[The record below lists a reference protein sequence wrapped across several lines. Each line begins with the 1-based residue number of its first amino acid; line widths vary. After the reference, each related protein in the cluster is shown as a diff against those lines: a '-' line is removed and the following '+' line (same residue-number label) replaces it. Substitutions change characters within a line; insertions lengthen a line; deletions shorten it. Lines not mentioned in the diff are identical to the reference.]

1 MTENRK
7 QLVAFAHGCA
17 NEAMASNADVFE
29 TDCKIVEHL
38 LDLCEITVPTENRFF
53 VRVNCGGIQHSV
65 IRLRKANYA
74 DMTEKNG
81 LSDGRA
87 ALAFSG
93 DWDFGHTSAE
103 WDSIIS
109 LGIRGLRKRIGEY
122 AKKCAGD
129 EKRVLFYNGLAR
141 VYDATLRFLRRAADE
156 ARRNGRDEMANG
168 MEALACGAPSNI
180 YEAMQCSIA
189 YYTLQQYFDGTFLR
203 TLGRLDELFFPF
215 YEEDKKEYTKE
226 LLVDYIREIDRIKAA
241 ANVPFAL
248 GGSDIN
254 GKSSANALSYMFISA
269 YREARVSNVKM
280 HLLCAE
286 DTPKSLVEEAMD
298 AVRNGDNSIV
308 FMSDKQVINSLIGL
322 GEEEADARRYHVVGC
337 YECGGYGE
345 ITCSC
350 NARVNLPK
358 ALELALNDGVDML
371 SGKRIGP
378 SRKYPLT
385 SYENVYAEFVRQL
398 EYMCECAIKETDCRQ
413 AIDSKIHGAPIFSAT
428 YSSALEN
435 GGDIYCA
442 HTAKYD
448 NSSVNALGLATAADS
463 LYTIKKLVFEDGVI
477 TIDKLTDLLRTDW
490 EGEEILRLRIK
501 NRLPK
506 YGMDNDEADG
516 IATDIVDVLTGFI
529 SGRPNAKGGIYRLGL
544 FSIDWCRP
552 FGEKTGASADG
563 RRAGESL
570 SQNTGATFGAD
581 RDGATAHL
589 TSVAKL
595 DTLHTPNGA
604 IADIDLHSSAVVGK
618 NGLDSLV
625 STLKTYF
632 DKGGFAVHYNVLDT
646 EVLKDAKLH
655 PERYPNLQVR
665 LCGWNVLFSALSEK
679 EQDEFIARS
688 LRLH

>member
-1 MTENRK
+1 MTEKRE
-7 QLVAFAHGCA
+7 QLVAFAHSCA
-17 NEAMASNADVFE
+17 RAAIENNADVFE

-38 LDLCEITVPTENRFF
+38 LDFCEITVPAENRFF

-65 IRLRKANYA
+65 IRLRKADYA
-74 DMTEKNG
+74 DMTANNG
-81 LSDGRA
+81 LYDGRV

-109 LGIRGLRKRIGEY
+109 LGIFGLRTRIDEY
-122 AKKCAGD
+122 AKKYAND
-129 EKRVLFYNGLAR
+129 EKKCRFYKNLAD
-141 VYDATLRFLRRAADE
+141 VYDAALRFLKRAAEE
-156 ARRNGRDEMANG
+156 ARKHGREEMAKG
-168 MEALACGAPSNI
+168 MDALASGAPSNI

-203 TLGRLDELFFPF
+203 TLGRLDELFYPF
-215 YEEDKKEYTKE
+215 YKADEKEYTE
-226 LLVDYIREIDRIKAA
+226 QLLLDYVREIDRIKAM

-248 GGSDIN
+248 GGTDLS
-254 GKSSANALSYMFISA
+254 GKSTVNELSYMFISA
-269 YREARVSNVKM
+269 YRAARTSNVKL
-280 HLLCAE
+280 HLLCA
-286 DTPKSLVEEAMD
+286 DGTPKDIIEQAMD

-308 FMSDKQVINSLIGL
+308 FMSDKQVIDSLIRL
-322 GEEEADARRYHVVGC
+322 GEEEKDAIRYHVVGC

-350 NARVNLPK
+350 NARVNIPK
-358 ALELALNDGVDML
+358 ALEFALNDGIDL
-371 SGKRIGP
+371 ISGKKIGL

-398 EYMCECAIKETDCRQ
+398 EYLCECAISETDCRQ
-413 AIDSKIHGAPIFSAT
+413 KIDGKLHGAPIFSAT
-428 YSSALEN
+428 YTSALEN
-435 GGDIYCA
+435 GGDIYCG

-448 NSSVNALGLATAADS
+448 NSSVNALGLATATDS
-463 LYTIKKLVFEDGVI
+463 LYTIKKLVFEDGTVSM
-477 TIDKLTDLLRTDW
+477 DKLIDVLRNDW
-490 EGEEILRLRIK
+490 AGEEVLRLRIK
-501 NRLPK
+501 NKLVK
-506 YGMDNDEADG
+506 YGMDNDDVDG
-516 IATDIVDVLTGFI
+516 IAKDIVDVLAGFI

-544 FSIDWCRP
+544 FSIDWRTP
-552 FGEKTGASADG
+552 FGEKMGASADG
-563 RRAGESL
+563 RHAGETI

-581 RDGATAHL
+581 RDGATSHL
-589 TSVAKL
+589 MSVAKL

-604 IADIDLHSSAVVGK
+604 IVDIDLHRSATVGK

-646 EVLKDAKLH
+646 EVLKDAKAH

-665 LCGWNVLFSALSEK
+665 LCGWNVLFSSLSEK
-679 EQDEFIARS
+679 EKDEFIARS
-688 LRLH
+688 IRQ